1 MGTSKLIE
9 KLDDFFDL
17 SKKKQRKKHN
27 KLLKMIAKLEKKKT
41 SLHREARL
49 EHEAHKSSDRYHDL
63 TREMKV
69 ISELI
74 KKAKKH
80 DVSD

>member
-1 MGTSKLIE
+1 MGTSKLVE
-9 KLDDFFDL
+9 KLGDFFDL

-27 KLLKMIAKLEKKKT
+27 KLLKIIAKLEKKKT
-41 SLHREARL
+41 SLHRQARL

-63 TREMKV
+63 TREIRV

-74 KKAKKH
+74 QKAKKH

>member
-1 MGTSKLIE
+1 MGTSKLVG
-9 KLDDFFDL
+9 KLSDFFDL

-27 KLLKMIAKLEKKKT
+27 KLLKIIAKLEKKKT
-41 SLHREARL
+41 SLHRQARL

-63 TREMKV
+63 TREIRV

-74 KKAKKH
+74 QKAKKH

>member
-27 KLLKMIAKLEKKKT
+27 KLLKITAKLEKKKAR
-41 SLHREARL
+41 LHREARL
-49 EHEAHKSSDRYHDL
+49 EHEVHKSSDRYHEL
-63 TREMKV
+63 RRELKV
-69 ISELI
+69 VSKLI
-74 KKAKKH
+74 KKAKQH
-80 DVSD
+80 NVSD

>member
-1 MGTSKLIE
+1 MGTSKLVE

-27 KLLKMIAKLEKKKT
+27 KLLKITDKLEKKKT
-41 SLHREARL
+41 SLYREAWL

-69 ISELI
+69 ISKLI

>member
-1 MGTSKLIE
+1 MGTSKLIG
-9 KLDDFFDL
+9 KVDDFLDL
-17 SKKKQRKKHN
+17 SKNKQRKKHS
-27 KLLKMIAKLEKKKT
+27 KLLKIIAKLEKKKS

>member
-1 MGTSKLIE
+1 MGTSKLVG
-9 KLDDFFDL
+9 KLGDFFDL

-27 KLLKMIAKLEKKKT
+27 KLLKIIAKLEKKKT
-41 SLHREARL
+41 SLHRQARL

-63 TREMKV
+63 TREIRV

-74 KKAKKH
+74 QKAKKH